1 MVHVSKRRD
10 IDHNLLALLLS
21 SCLFLSKADG
31 MNYQVGVIGRG
42 TGDAPSLALFLN
54 SLSAFRESVFLSAPG
69 HVLDLVL
76 EASFG
81 GACSFLLLFEMRVQ
95 YYTVHCC

>member
-1 MVHVSKRRD
+1 
-10 IDHNLLALLLS
+10 
-21 SCLFLSKADG
+21 

-81 GACSFLLLFEMRVQ
+81 GGLQFSFAV
-95 YYTVHCC
+95 

>member
-1 MVHVSKRRD
+1 M
-10 IDHNLLALLLS
+10 ALLLS

-31 MNYQVGVIGRG
+31 MNYQVGLIGRG

-69 HVLDLVL
+69 HVLSLVL

-81 GACSFLLLFEMRVQ
+81 GACSFLFLFEMRVQ
-95 YYTVHCC
+95 YYKVHCCFSLKLESHSAV